1 MKFFKKTLK
10 TCREYFYDHPT
21 LRKILE
27 YLFTTLGA
35 IISAFLFA
43 FGYKAFVDPI
53 VNGQEIGVLVTGGA
67 SGLSQIVVK
76 LFEIFGFPVNSLA
89 PFGDFYWNY
98 IIQSTAYVLINLP
111 IFIIAYKKVGR
122 KFGVFT
128 IVNVAFYFLIVN
140 IMPTSFT
147 NMFYSSNSLGFA
159 NDLLARALFAGICTG
174 LSTTVAFKFDH
185 SAGGIDVVSVYVNSK
200 RGNLSIGK
208 VTMII
213 NACIII
219 IYTLLSIVNSHGDL
233 SSTTMALY
241 SLVYFF
247 TSSTIVDTLSSRD
260 KKNQL
265 QIITSNKNLPDV
277 LINYFPH
284 SCTIVDGKGAY
295 TKQNKLVVYT
305 VISIFEVRR
314 AIKIIQEIDP
324 NAFITIT
331 KVNQVV
337 GRFFIQPRR

>member
-1 MKFFKKTLK
+1 MKLYKKTVK
-10 TCREYFYDHPT
+10 VCREYFYDHPT

-27 YLFTTLGA
+27 YLFTILGSA
-35 IISAFLFA
+35 LSAFLFA
-43 FGYKAFVDPI
+43 FGYKSFVDPI
-53 VNGQEIGVLVTGGA
+53 INGKEIGALVTGGA

-89 PFGDFYWNY
+89 PFGNFYWNY
-98 IIQSTAYVLINLP
+98 IIQSTAYVLINAP

-122 KFGVFT
+122 KFGFFT
-128 IVNVAFYFLIVN
+128 IINVILYFVIVN
-140 IMPTSFT
+140 IMPSSFT
-147 NMFYSSNSLGFA
+147 NMFYSSNSLEFA
-159 NDLLARALFAGICTG
+159 HDLLARALFAGICTG
-174 LSTTVAFKFDH
+174 LSTTVAFKFEH
-185 SAGGIDVVSVYVNSK
+185 SAGGIDVISVYVNSK

-208 VTMII
+208 ITMLI
-213 NACIII
+213 NAFIII
-219 IYTLLSIVNSHGDL
+219 IYTLLSIVNSKGDL

-260 KKNQL
+260 KKSQL
-265 QIITSNKNLPDV
+265 QIITNNKNLPDV

-295 TKQNKLVVYT
+295 TKQEKLVVYT
-305 VISIFEVRR
+305 VISIFEVRK

>member
-1 MKFFKKTLK
+1 MKLYKKTVK
-10 TCREYFYDHPT
+10 VCREYFYDHPT

-27 YLFTTLGA
+27 YLFTILGSA
-35 IISAFLFA
+35 LSAFLFA
-43 FGYKAFVDPI
+43 FGYKSFVDPI
-53 VNGQEIGVLVTGGA
+53 IDGQEIGALVTGEA

-89 PFGDFYWNY
+89 PFGNFYWNY
-98 IIQSTAYVLINLP
+98 IIQSTAYVLINAP
-111 IFIIAYKKVGR
+111 IFIIACKKVGR
-122 KFGVFT
+122 KFGLFT
-128 IVNVAFYFLIVN
+128 IINVVLYFVIVN
-140 IMPTSFT
+140 IMPSSFT
-147 NMFYSSNSLGFA
+147 NMFYSSNSLEFA

-174 LSTTVAFKFDH
+174 LSTTVAFKFEH
-185 SAGGIDVVSVYVNSK
+185 SAGGIDVISVYVNSK

-208 VTMII
+208 ITMLI
-213 NACIII
+213 NAFIII
-219 IYTLLSIVNSHGDL
+219 IYTLLSIINSNGDL

-260 KKNQL
+260 KKSQL
-265 QIITSNKNLPDV
+265 QIITNNRNLPDV

-295 TKQNKLVVYT
+295 TKQEKLVVYT
-305 VISIFEVRR
+305 VISIFEVRK